1 MVLCAIIFA
10 LALGLDA
17 KPEAR
22 RTNSLAGMP
31 PTSTSYMKPV
41 KTEGEVPVELSGM
54 RDEPM
59 AHVAPA
65 LDRREMKLL
74 EQAGFANASAAL
86 KGKEQEQHY
95 PDTPKSKG
103 GSSLTERLMEVV
115 KQNFGGKSEAD
126 PASNSREVPY
136 YFFNFPIAV
145 KFIDDK
151 GKAKIAILDRVTLPG
166 ELPIEFMYVY
176 PMIFF
181 LLYSFVW
188 CLCCRRS
195 NRTGLSF
202 RLVVEAAAC
211 FMCLWAD
218 LATKHKVI
226 SSGRAWSYVIMMM
239 VLLSAWNIAEL
250 VVKDNDATNTLVFWT
265 FQSIVA
271 FVWIA
276 YSIERMYVRKFYR
289 RSADPMAAA
298 HPMADCV
305 AVACCGQFTALQE
318 AQLMSNTQQDQSASK
333 THW

>member
-1 MVLCAIIFA
+1 
-10 LALGLDA
+10 
-17 KPEAR
+17 
-22 RTNSLAGMP
+22 
-31 PTSTSYMKPV
+31 
-41 KTEGEVPVELSGM
+41 VPVELSGM
-54 RDEPM
+54 RDEPT
-59 AHVAPA
+59 VPVQPA
-65 LDRREMKLL
+65 LDDREMKLL
-74 EQAGFANASAAL
+74 KEAGFKNASAVL
-86 KGKEQEQHY
+86 KGKEHEHEEHH
-95 PDTPKSKG
+95 PDTPTSKV
-103 GSSLTERLMEVV
+103 GSSLTESSREKVVEQKSEV
-115 KQNFGGKSEAD
+115 KSEAD

-151 GKAKIAILDRVTLPG
+151 GKAKIAVMDRITLPG

-176 PMIFF
+176 PMVFF
-181 LLYSFVW
+181 LLYSFIW

-226 SSGRAWSYVIMMM
+226 SSGRAWSYVIAMML
-239 VLLSAWNIAEL
+239 LLSSWNIAEL
-250 VVKDNDATNTLVFWT
+250 VVKDNEATNTLVFWT
-265 FQSIVA
+265 FQGIVA

-318 AQLMSNTQQDQSASK
+318 AQLMSNTQQDQSSAK
-333 THW
+333 AHW